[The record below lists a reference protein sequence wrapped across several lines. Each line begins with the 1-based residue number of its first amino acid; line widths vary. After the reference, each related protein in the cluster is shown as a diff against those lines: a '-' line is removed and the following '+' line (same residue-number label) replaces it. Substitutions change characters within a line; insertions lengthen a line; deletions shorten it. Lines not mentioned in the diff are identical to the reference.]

1 MCDRCKDTFS
11 NYLGYL
17 RVGCL
22 IDEVTTVAFDDP
34 AVKRSRSSI
43 KKRRNFKKRPKLFV
57 RRPVIHKIMQSCL
70 VNESFEENYGTLYLI
85 TYVFLLRVPSEA
97 LPIVRGGNGVADYGL
112 SKNRQWFTLKVWV
125 CDVLAVA

>member
-1 MCDRCKDTFS
+1 MHCFCDRCKDTFS

-34 AVKRSRSSI
+34 AVRRSKSSV

-70 VNESFEENYGTLYLI
+70 VNESFEEDYGMLYLI

-97 LPIVRGGNGVADYGL
+97 LPIVRGGDGVADYGL
-112 SKNRQWFTLKVWV
+112 SDKKA
-125 CDVLAVA
+125 VLYLEGVGL

>member
-34 AVKRSRSSI
+34 AIKRCKSSVE
-43 KKRRNFKKRPKLFV
+43 KRRSFKKRLKLFE
-57 RRPVIHKIMQSCL
+57 RRPVIHEILHSCL
-70 VNESFEENYGTLYLI
+70 LNASFEECYGMLYLI

-97 LPIVRGGNGVADYGL
+97 LHIVRGGNGDADYGL
-112 SKNRQWFTLKVWV
+112 SGKKA
-125 CDVLAVA
+125 VLYLEGVGL